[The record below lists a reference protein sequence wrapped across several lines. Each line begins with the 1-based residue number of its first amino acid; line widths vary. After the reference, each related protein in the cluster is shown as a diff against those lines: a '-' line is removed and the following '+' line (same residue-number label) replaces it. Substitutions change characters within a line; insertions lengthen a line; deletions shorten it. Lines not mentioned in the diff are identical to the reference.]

1 MSFLGSVAQRGGPLD
16 VAQRPG
22 PLRLGSAAFGK
33 VSGPRVFLCVARCN
47 ARTVADR
54 RILRRLGPQWMR
66 DGTAETAMFSM
77 VLEDEVRRVMSD
89 LVIEVTN
96 EMLQA
101 KLKDMDKQIS

>member
-1 MSFLGSVAQRGGPLD
+1 
-16 VAQRPG
+16 
-22 PLRLGSAAFGK
+22 
-33 VSGPRVFLCVARCN
+33 
-47 ARTVADR
+47 
-54 RILRRLGPQWMR
+54 MR